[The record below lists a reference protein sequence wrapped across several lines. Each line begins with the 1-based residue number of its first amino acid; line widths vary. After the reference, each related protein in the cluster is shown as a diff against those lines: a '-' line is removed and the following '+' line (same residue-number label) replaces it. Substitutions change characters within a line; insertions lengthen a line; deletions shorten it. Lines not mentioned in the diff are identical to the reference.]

1 LQRAE
6 AAGVGHAAEN
16 IVLPE
21 IEVPSENDKTYD
33 PSSPLS
39 KELQQ
44 HPWPVGYKPHIPTF
58 DQKTNPNKFIV
69 GYETAV
75 FSAGGDATTL
85 AKSLILA
92 IEDVAH
98 DWDTSLRPLSINS

>member
-1 LQRAE
+1 MQRAE
-6 AAGVGHAAEN
+6 AAGVGHATKN

-21 IEVPSENDKTYD
+21 IEVLGENDKTYD

-44 HPWPVGYKPHIPTF
+44 HPWPVGYKPHIPTI
-58 DQKTNPNKFIV
+58 DQKTNPKKFIV
-69 GYETAV
+69 GYETTV
-75 FSAGGDATTL
+75 FSARGDAMTL
-85 AKSLILA
+85 VKSLILA

-98 DWDTSLRPLSINS
+98 DWYTSLKPLSINS